1 MKLMLGGI
9 GAAAL
14 ACGLIYT
21 VPDRDTLRTFR
32 PFCIND
38 LTYRLNVTIE
48 AAGKQYSSGVVSQ
61 TSHSLGW
68 LALIHGGCQQTHGTA
83 LSFRLADNRVVLM
96 SSYICPK
103 ARQAFKDA
111 LYKDEYAQELK
122 WQRKMDLT
130 SLCIGMYR
138 DQPPS
143 IVSFYGRDAFVIDDA
158 DNPTR
163 WRGFNFDRA
172 LTNAAER
179 IRIVSAVA
187 EAVGNSPRDQLDE
200 VAPAILKTT
209 FKYDGDWGGSPE
221 VILSFSRRYG
231 PNKHFTYTAERERPS
246 TP

>member
-1 MKLMLGGI
+1 MKLMLAGI
-9 GAAAL
+9 GAVAL
-14 ACGLIYT
+14 ACGLMFT
-21 VPDRDTLRTFR
+21 APERDTQRTFR

-68 LALIHGGCQQTHGTA
+68 LALVHGGCQQTYGTA

-111 LYKDEYAQELK
+111 LYKDEYALEMK
-122 WQRKMDLT
+122 WQRKIDLT
-130 SLCIGMYR
+130 SLCIGVHQDR
-138 DQPPS
+138 PRS
-143 IVSFYGRDAFVIDDA
+143 GYGYDGFVIDDA

-163 WRGFNFDRA
+163 WRGFNFDST
-172 LTNAAER
+172 LTNAAEH
-179 IRIVSAVA
+179 IRMVSAVA
-187 EAVGNSPRDQLDE
+187 EAVGISPRDRLDE

-246 TP
+246 TPQ